1 MPDGGVH
8 ADPDAV
14 RALASALARYQR
26 EVNTAGRAVTAAL
39 ARANWHDRQKQQFEE
54 RYRELQH
61 GIDRFM
67 ATEAQSMIVRLN
79 DLARRLDEI
88 RSMRI

>member
-1 MPDGGVH
+1 MPEGGVH
-8 ADPDAV
+8 ADPESV
-14 RALASALARYQR
+14 RMLAAALTRYQR
-26 EVNTAGRAVTAAL
+26 DVSAAGRAVTAAL

-61 GIDRFM
+61 TLDRFM
-67 ATEAQSMIVRLN
+67 ATEAQSMTARLN

-88 RSMRI
+88 RSMRM

>member
-1 MPDGGVH
+1 MPDGVH
-8 ADPDAV
+8 GDPESV
-14 RALASALARYQR
+14 RMLASALARYQR
-26 EVNTAGRAVTAAL
+26 DVSTAGRAVNAAL

-61 GIDRFM
+61 AIDRFM
-67 ATEAQSMIVRLN
+67 ATETQTMIVRLN

-88 RSMRI
+88 RSMRM